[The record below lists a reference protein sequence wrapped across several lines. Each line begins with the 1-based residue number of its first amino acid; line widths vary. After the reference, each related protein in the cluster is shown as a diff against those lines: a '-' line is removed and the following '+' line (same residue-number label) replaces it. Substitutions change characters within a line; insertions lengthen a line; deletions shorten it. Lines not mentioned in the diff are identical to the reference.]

1 MLSGL
6 TLVSTEHP
14 VDEVFPGEDQIPH
27 ANFLQLPIV
36 LCVELR
42 PHEFFS
48 VFFGMFTGVIIVQP
62 VFGQLH

>member
-6 TLVSTEHP
+6 TLVSTEHS
-14 VDEVFPGEDQIPH
+14 VGEVFPGEDQIPH

-48 VFFGMFTGVIIVQP
+48 VCFGMFTRVILVQP
-62 VFGQLH
+62 MFGQLH